1 MIHAVR
7 LKRQW
12 LRWVWQV
19 RATLTLKMTLF
30 YGALFVGVTMLTLYG
45 TRKVIETY
53 AENVIRRE
61 MNVGSALFDRISVMQ
76 QRQLGQAADV
86 LASDFGFRE
95 AVGTGDAPTIMSALQ
110 SLEGRFQLD
119 HAMFV
124 AVDGTVIGDLND
136 LSRPEQ
142 DQLYEAL
149 DSGRRQGVVR
159 WGTDSHIAAAAPVKS
174 PMLVGWVVF
183 ARNMGPADLEAL
195 AKLSSLD
202 LHPQLVPLAHVP
214 SNTLPSGNSAPALHE
229 IERDGQ
235 HMLIQARAVET
246 LAEQAPEVLM
256 LEYSMTRAMAGYAP
270 ILWALF
276 GFGAFGAVL
285 AIAGAWVASRRLT
298 RPIVA
303 LAAAARRVSA
313 GEHAQ
318 VQVETRDEIGRL
330 AQSFNRM
337 VDAVEQREAKI
348 AHMAFH
354 DALTG
359 LPNRTLL
366 REQVALGLQ
375 RTDGGPIALF
385 CIDIDNFKSINET
398 LGHPV
403 GDTLL
408 RQVAERLGATCPGGF
423 LARLAGDEFAVK
435 LRGGTQTPDQIGR
448 ALVGAMAQPFQVD
461 GHRIIVSASIG
472 IALSPQDGADATGLL
487 KNAELAL
494 HRAKSEGKGSH
505 RFFESGMDAQAQ
517 ARRALETDLHDA
529 LRNGELALHFQP
541 LFGLSQNRV
550 TAFEALLRW
559 HHPTRG
565 MVSPI
570 DFIPLAE
577 ETGLIIPIGEWV
589 LHEACRIAA
598 TWPDHIRVAANISPI
613 QFRSPNLA
621 AVVLQA
627 LARSGIAPNRLE
639 LEITESLFIDNVET
653 TLASLHSLRAL
664 GVRVALDDFGTGYS
678 SLSYLRSFPF
688 DKLKIDRSFIVDL
701 LEHKGAT
708 AIIRAITT
716 LADALGIETTAEG
729 VETSDQLEILQAEGC
744 GQIQG
749 YFFSRPIPAQEVA
762 ALLTKLDGERQAA

>member
-1 MIHAVR
+1 
-7 LKRQW
+7 
-12 LRWVWQV
+12 
-19 RATLTLKMTLF
+19 MTLF
-30 YGALFVGVTMLTLYG
+30 YGALFVAVTTLTLFG
-45 TRKVIETY
+45 TRNAIESY

-61 MNVGSALFDRISVMQ
+61 MNVGSALFDRISAMQ
-76 QRQLGQAADV
+76 LRQLGQGADV

-95 AVGTGDAPTIMSALQ
+95 AVGTGDAPTIESALD

-119 HAMFV
+119 HALFV
-124 AVDGTVIGDLND
+124 GVDGTVVGDIKD

-142 DQLYEAL
+142 DQLYDAL
-149 DSGRRQGVVR
+149 DAGRTQGVVR
-159 WGTDSHIAAAAPVKS
+159 WGSDSHIAAAAPVRA
-174 PMLVGWVVF
+174 PMLTGWVVF
-183 ARNMGPADLEAL
+183 ARNMGPADLNAL
-195 AKLSSLD
+195 AKLSSID
-202 LHPQLVPLAHVP
+202 LHPQLMPLSRVARADKADGGLREVM
-214 SNTLPSGNSAPALHE
+214 
-229 IERDGQ
+229 RDGEL
-235 HMLIQARAVET
+235 MLVQTRPVET
-246 LAEQAPEVLM
+246 LIKTAPEMLV
-256 LEYSMTRAMAGYAP
+256 LEYSLTRAMAGYAP

-276 GFGAFGAVL
+276 GFGAIGGVL
-285 AIAGAWVASRRLT
+285 AVAGVFAASRRLT
-298 RPIVA
+298 QPIVA
-303 LAAAARRVSA
+303 LEAAARKVSA

-318 VQVETRDEIGRL
+318 VKVETRDEIGRL

-337 VDAVEQREAKI
+337 VDAVEAREAQI

-359 LPNRTLL
+359 LPNRAML
-366 REQVALGLQ
+366 REQVALGLT
-375 RTDGGPIALF
+375 RAEGGNLMLF
-385 CIDIDNFKSINET
+385 SVDIDNFKSINES
-398 LGHPV
+398 LGHPI
-403 GDTLL
+403 GDALL
-408 RQVAERLGATCPGGF
+408 CEAGTRLAATCPSGF
-423 LARLAGDEFAVK
+423 VARLAGDEFAVK
-435 LRGGTQTPDQIGR
+435 IRAGGQTADQAGR
-448 ALVGAMAQPFQVD
+448 AIVAAMAEPFDID
-461 GHRIIVSASIG
+461 GHRIIVSASVG
-472 IALSPQDGADATGLL
+472 IALSPQDGADATSLL

-505 RFFESGMDAQAQ
+505 RFFESAMDAEAQ

-559 HHPTRG
+559 QHPTRG
-565 MVSPI
+565 MVSPVN
-570 DFIPLAE
+570 FIPLAE
-577 ETGLIIPIGEWV
+577 ETGLIIPIGEWA
-589 LHEACRIAA
+589 LHESCRIAA
-598 TWPDHIRVAANISPI
+598 TWPDHIRVAVNISPI

-639 LEITESLFIDNVET
+639 LEITESLFIDNVEA
-653 TLASLHSLRAL
+653 TLSSLHSLRAL

>member
-1 MIHAVR
+1 MTRVPA
-7 LKRQW
+7 LKRLWQRW
-12 LRWVWQV
+12 LHKVQSRLTV
-19 RATLTLKMTLF
+19 RMTLF
-30 YGALFVGVTMLTLYG
+30 YGALFVGVTTLTLYG
-45 TRKVIETY
+45 TRNAIESY
-53 AENVIRRE
+53 AENVVRRE
-61 MNVGSALFDRISVMQ
+61 MDVGSALFDRISAMQ
-76 QRQLGQAADV
+76 LRQLGQGADV

-95 AVGTGDAPTIMSALQ
+95 AVGTGDAPTIESALH

-119 HAMFV
+119 HALFV
-124 AVDGTVIGDLND
+124 GVDGTVVGDIKD
-136 LSRPEQ
+136 LGRPEQ

-149 DSGRRQGVVR
+149 DAGRTQGVVR
-159 WGTDSHIAAAAPVKS
+159 WGRNSHIASAAPVRA
-174 PMLVGWVVF
+174 PMLTGWVVF
-183 ARNMGPADLEAL
+183 ARNMGPADLNAL
-195 AKLSSLD
+195 AKLSSID
-202 LHPQLVPLAHVP
+202 LHPQLKPVMQTGPNRAAGD
-214 SNTLPSGNSAPALHE
+214 TGLHDVL
-229 IERDGQ
+229 RDGE
-235 HMLIQARAVET
+235 HMLVQTRRVET
-246 LAEQAPEVLM
+246 LIETAPEMLV
-256 LEYSMTRAMAGYAP
+256 LEYSLTKAMAGYAP

-276 GFGAFGAVL
+276 GFGAVGAVL
-285 AIAGAWVASRRLT
+285 AVAGAWAASRRLT
-298 RPIVA
+298 QPIVA
-303 LAAAARRVSA
+303 LEAAARKVSA

-318 VQVETRDEIGRL
+318 VKVETRDEIGRL

-337 VDAVEQREAKI
+337 VDAVEAREAQV

-359 LPNRTLL
+359 LPNRAML
-366 REQVALGLQ
+366 REQVALGLT
-375 RTDGGPIALF
+375 RAEGGNLMLF
-385 CIDIDNFKSINET
+385 SVDIDNFKSINES

-403 GDTLL
+403 GDALL
-408 RQVAERLGATCPGGF
+408 CEVGTRLAETCPSGF
-423 LARLAGDEFAVK
+423 IARLAGDEFAVK
-435 LRGGTQTPDQIGR
+435 VRAGGQTADQIGR
-448 ALVGAMAQPFQVD
+448 AIVAALAEPFDID
-461 GHRIIVSASIG
+461 GHRLIVSASVG
-472 IALSPQDGADATGLL
+472 IALSPQDGADATSLL

-505 RFFESGMDAQAQ
+505 RFFESAMDAEAQ

-541 LFGLSQNRV
+541 LFGLAQNRV

-559 HHPTRG
+559 QHPTRG

-570 DFIPLAE
+570 QFIPLAE
-577 ETGLIIPIGEWV
+577 ETGLIIPIGEWA
-589 LHEACRIAA
+589 LHEACRVAA
-598 TWPDHIRVAANISPI
+598 TWPDHIRVAVNISPI

-639 LEITESLFIDNVET
+639 LEITESLFIDNVEA
-653 TLASLHSLRAL
+653 TLSSLHSLRAL

-729 VETSDQLEILQAEGC
+729 VEHCEQLDILRAEGC

-749 YFFSRPIPAQEVA
+749 YLFSRPIPAQDVE
-762 ALLTKLDGERQAA
+762 ALLGKLDGARKAA

>member
-1 MIHAVR
+1 MTRTLR
-7 LKRQW
+7 LKRLW
-12 LRWVWQV
+12 RRWR
-19 RATLTLKMTLF
+19 RAAQSTLTIRMTLF
-30 YGALFVGVTMLTLYG
+30 YGALFVAVTTLTLFG
-45 TRKVIETY
+45 TRNAIESY

-61 MNVGSALFDRISVMQ
+61 MNVGSALFDRISAMQ
-76 QRQLGQAADV
+76 LRQLGQGADV

-95 AVGTGDAPTIMSALQ
+95 AVGTGDAPTIESALH

-119 HAMFV
+119 HALFV
-124 AVDGTVIGDLND
+124 GVDGTVVGDIND

-142 DQLYEAL
+142 DQLYDAL
-149 DSGRRQGVVR
+149 DAGRTQGVVR
-159 WGTDSHIAAAAPVKS
+159 WGSDSHIAAAAPVRA
-174 PMLVGWVVF
+174 PTLTGWVVF
-183 ARNMGPADLEAL
+183 ARNMGPADLNAL
-195 AKLSSLD
+195 AKLSSID
-202 LHPQLVPLAHVP
+202 LHPQLMPLARVARADKADGG
-214 SNTLPSGNSAPALHE
+214 LRE
-229 IERDGQ
+229 VMRDGEL
-235 HMLIQARAVET
+235 MLVQTRPVET
-246 LAEQAPEVLM
+246 LIETAPEMLV
-256 LEYSMTRAMAGYAP
+256 LEYSLTRAMAGYAP

-276 GFGAFGAVL
+276 GFGAVGAVL
-285 AIAGAWVASRRLT
+285 AVAGAFAASRRLT
-298 RPIVA
+298 KPIVA
-303 LAAAARRVSA
+303 LEAAARKVSA

-318 VQVETRDEIGRL
+318 VKVETRDEIGRL

-337 VDAVEQREAKI
+337 VDAVEAREAQI

-359 LPNRTLL
+359 LPNRAML
-366 REQVALGLQ
+366 REQVALGLT
-375 RTDGGPIALF
+375 RAEGGHLMLF
-385 CIDIDNFKSINET
+385 SIDIDNFKSINES
-398 LGHPV
+398 LGHPIGDALLCEV
-403 GDTLL
+403 GT
-408 RQVAERLGATCPGGF
+408 RLAATCPSGF
-423 LARLAGDEFAVK
+423 IARLAGDEFAVK
-435 LRGGTQTPDQIGR
+435 LRAGGQTADQAGR
-448 ALVGAMAQPFQVD
+448 AIVAALAEPFDID
-461 GHRIIVSASIG
+461 GHRIIVSASVG
-472 IALSPQDGADATGLL
+472 IALSPQDGADATSLL

-505 RFFESGMDAQAQ
+505 RFFECAMDAEAQ

-559 HHPTRG
+559 QHPTRG
-565 MVSPI
+565 MVSPVH
-570 DFIPLAE
+570 FIPLAE
-577 ETGLIIPIGEWV
+577 ETGLIIPIGEWA

-598 TWPDHIRVAANISPI
+598 TWPDHIRVAVNISPI

-639 LEITESLFIDNVET
+639 LEITESLFIDNVEA
-653 TLASLHSLRAL
+653 TLSSLHSLRAL

-729 VETSDQLEILQAEGC
+729 VEHSDQLDILRAEGC

-749 YFFSRPIPAQEVA
+749 YLFSRPIPAQDVE
-762 ALLTKLDGERQAA
+762 ALLGKLDGARKAA

>member
-1 MIHAVR
+1 MTRLVK
-7 LKRQW
+7 LKRLW
-12 LRWVWQV
+12 LRWQRTVQS
-19 RATLTLKMTLF
+19 TLTIRMTLF
-30 YGALFVGVTMLTLYG
+30 YGALFIGVTSLTLYG
-45 TRKVIETY
+45 TRNAIESY

-61 MNVGSALFDRISVMQ
+61 MNVGSALFDRISAMQ
-76 QRQLGQAADV
+76 LRQLGQGADV

-95 AVGTGDAPTIMSALQ
+95 AVGTGDAPTIESALH

-119 HAMFV
+119 HALFV
-124 AVDGTVIGDLND
+124 GVDGTVVGDIKD

-142 DQLYEAL
+142 DQLYDAL
-149 DSGRRQGVVR
+149 DAGRTQGVVR
-159 WGTDSHIAAAAPVKS
+159 WGSDSHIAAAAPVRV
-174 PMLVGWVVF
+174 PMLTGWVVF
-183 ARNMGPADLEAL
+183 ARNMGPADLNAL
-195 AKLSSLD
+195 AKLSSID
-202 LHPQLVPLAHVP
+202 LHPQLMPLPGAPHSAKAKD
-214 SNTLPSGNSAPALHE
+214 SNLRE
-229 IERDGQ
+229 VMRDGEL
-235 HMLIQARAVET
+235 MLVQTRSVET
-246 LAEQAPEVLM
+246 LIETAPEMLV
-256 LEYSMTRAMAGYAP
+256 LEYSLTKAMAGYAP

-276 GFGAFGAVL
+276 GFGAVGAVM
-285 AIAGAWVASRRLT
+285 AVAGAFAASRRLT
-298 RPIVA
+298 QPIVA
-303 LAAAARRVSA
+303 LEAAARKVSA

-318 VQVETRDEIGRL
+318 VKVETRDEIGRL

-337 VDAVEQREAKI
+337 VDAVEAREAQI

-359 LPNRTLL
+359 LPNRAML
-366 REQVALGLQ
+366 REQVALGLT
-375 RTDGGPIALF
+375 RAEGGNLMLF
-385 CIDIDNFKSINET
+385 SIDIDNFKSINES
-398 LGHPV
+398 LGHPIGDALLCEV
-403 GDTLL
+403 GT
-408 RQVAERLGATCPGGF
+408 RLAATCPSGF
-423 LARLAGDEFAVK
+423 VARLAGDEFAVK
-435 LRGGTQTPDQIGR
+435 LRAGGQTADQIGR
-448 ALVGAMAQPFQVD
+448 AIVTALSEPFDID
-461 GHRIIVSASIG
+461 GHRIIVSASVG
-472 IALSPQDGADATGLL
+472 IALSPQDGADATSLL

-505 RFFESGMDAQAQ
+505 RFFESAMDAEAQ

-559 HHPTRG
+559 QHPTRG
-565 MVSPI
+565 MVSPVN
-570 DFIPLAE
+570 FIPLAE
-577 ETGLIIPIGEWV
+577 ETGLIIPIGEWA

-598 TWPDHIRVAANISPI
+598 TWPDHIRVAVNISPI
-613 QFRSPNLA
+613 QFRSPNLT

-639 LEITESLFIDNVET
+639 LEITESLFIENVEA
-653 TLASLHSLRAL
+653 TLSSLHSLRAL

-729 VETSDQLEILQAEGC
+729 VEHSEQLDILRAEGC

-749 YFFSRPIPAQEVA
+749 YLFSRPIPAQDVE
-762 ALLTKLDGERQAA
+762 ALLGKLDGARKAA

>member
-1 MIHAVR
+1 MTRAFR
-7 LKRQW
+7 LKR
-12 LRWVWQV
+12 RWRRWR
-19 RATLTLKMTLF
+19 RAARSTLTIRMTLF
-30 YGALFVGVTMLTLYG
+30 YGALFVAVTTLTLFG
-45 TRKVIETY
+45 TRNAIEIY

-61 MNVGSALFDRISVMQ
+61 MNVGSALFDRISAMQ
-76 QRQLGQAADV
+76 LRQLGQGADV

-95 AVGTGDAPTIMSALQ
+95 AVGTGDAPTIESALH

-119 HAMFV
+119 HALFV
-124 AVDGTVIGDLND
+124 GVDGTVMGDIKD

-142 DQLYEAL
+142 DQLYDAL
-149 DSGRRQGVVR
+149 DAGRTQGVVR
-159 WGTDSHIAAAAPVKS
+159 WGSDSHIAAAAPVRA
-174 PMLVGWVVF
+174 PILTGWVVF
-183 ARNMGPADLEAL
+183 ARNMGPADLNAL
-195 AKLSSLD
+195 AKLSSID
-202 LHPQLVPLAHVP
+202 LHPQLMPLARVARADKAD
-214 SNTLPSGNSAPALHE
+214 SGMRE
-229 IERDGQ
+229 VMRDGEL
-235 HMLIQARAVET
+235 MLVQTRPVET
-246 LAEQAPEVLM
+246 LIKTAPEMLV
-256 LEYSMTRAMAGYAP
+256 LEYSLTRAMAGYAP

-276 GFGAFGAVL
+276 GFGAVGGVL
-285 AIAGAWVASRRLT
+285 AVAGVFAASRRLT
-298 RPIVA
+298 QPIVA
-303 LAAAARRVSA
+303 LEAAARKVSA

-318 VQVETRDEIGRL
+318 VKVETRDEIGRL

-337 VDAVEQREAKI
+337 VDAVEAREAQI

-359 LPNRTLL
+359 LPNRAML
-366 REQVALGLQ
+366 REQVALGLT
-375 RTDGGPIALF
+375 RAEGGNLMLF
-385 CIDIDNFKSINET
+385 SIDIDNFKSINES

-403 GDTLL
+403 GDALL
-408 RQVAERLGATCPGGF
+408 CEVGTRLAATCPSGF
-423 LARLAGDEFAVK
+423 VARLAGDEFAVK
-435 LRGGTQTPDQIGR
+435 LRAGGQTADQAGR
-448 ALVGAMAQPFQVD
+448 AIVAALAEPFDID
-461 GHRIIVSASIG
+461 GHRIIVSASVG
-472 IALSPQDGADATGLL
+472 IALSPQDGADATSLL

-505 RFFESGMDAQAQ
+505 RFFESAMDAEAQ

-559 HHPTRG
+559 QHPTRG
-565 MVSPI
+565 MVSPVH
-570 DFIPLAE
+570 FIPLAE
-577 ETGLIIPIGEWV
+577 ETGLIIPIGEWA

-598 TWPDHIRVAANISPI
+598 TWPDHIRVAVNISPI

-627 LARSGIAPNRLE
+627 LARSGIAANRLE
-639 LEITESLFIDNVET
+639 LEITESLFIDNVEA
-653 TLASLHSLRAL
+653 TLSSLHSLRAL

-729 VETSDQLEILQAEGC
+729 VEHSEQLDILRAEGC

-749 YFFSRPIPAQEVA
+749 YLFSRPIPAQDVE
-762 ALLTKLDGERQAA
+762 ALLGKLDGARKAA

>member
-1 MIHAVR
+1 MTRAFR
-7 LKRQW
+7 LKR
-12 LRWVWQV
+12 RWRRWR
-19 RATLTLKMTLF
+19 RAARSTLTIRMTLF
-30 YGALFVGVTMLTLYG
+30 YGALFVAVTTLTLFG
-45 TRKVIETY
+45 TRNAIEIY

-61 MNVGSALFDRISVMQ
+61 MNVGSALFDRISAMQ
-76 QRQLGQAADV
+76 LRQLGQGADV

-95 AVGTGDAPTIMSALQ
+95 AVGTGDAPTIESALH

-119 HAMFV
+119 HALFV
-124 AVDGTVIGDLND
+124 RVDGTVMGDIKD

-142 DQLYEAL
+142 DQLYDAL
-149 DSGRRQGVVR
+149 DAGRTQGVVR
-159 WGTDSHIAAAAPVKS
+159 WGSDSHIAAAAPVRA
-174 PMLVGWVVF
+174 PILTGWVVF
-183 ARNMGPADLEAL
+183 ARNMGPADLNAL
-195 AKLSSLD
+195 AKLSSID
-202 LHPQLVPLAHVP
+202 LHPQLMPLARVARADKAD
-214 SNTLPSGNSAPALHE
+214 SGMRE
-229 IERDGQ
+229 VMRDGEL
-235 HMLIQARAVET
+235 MLVQTRPVET
-246 LAEQAPEVLM
+246 LIKTAPEMLV
-256 LEYSMTRAMAGYAP
+256 LEYSLTRAMAGYAP

-276 GFGAFGAVL
+276 GFGAVGGVL
-285 AIAGAWVASRRLT
+285 AVAGVFAASRRLT
-298 RPIVA
+298 QPIVA
-303 LAAAARRVSA
+303 LEAAARKVSA

-318 VQVETRDEIGRL
+318 VKVETRDEIGRL

-337 VDAVEQREAKI
+337 VDAVEAREAQI

-359 LPNRTLL
+359 LPNRAML
-366 REQVALGLQ
+366 REQVALGLT
-375 RTDGGPIALF
+375 RAEGGNLMLF
-385 CIDIDNFKSINET
+385 CIDIDNFKSINES

-403 GDTLL
+403 GDALL
-408 RQVAERLGATCPGGF
+408 CEVGTRLAATCPSGF
-423 LARLAGDEFAVK
+423 VARLAGDEFAVK
-435 LRGGTQTPDQIGR
+435 LRAGGQTADQAGR
-448 ALVGAMAQPFQVD
+448 AIVAALAEPFDID
-461 GHRIIVSASIG
+461 GHRIIVSASVG
-472 IALSPQDGADATGLL
+472 IALSPQDGADATSLL

-505 RFFESGMDAQAQ
+505 RFFESAMDAEAQ

-559 HHPTRG
+559 QHPTRG
-565 MVSPI
+565 MVSPVH
-570 DFIPLAE
+570 FIPLAE
-577 ETGLIIPIGEWV
+577 ETGLIIPIGEWA

-598 TWPDHIRVAANISPI
+598 TWPDHIRVAVNISPI

-627 LARSGIAPNRLE
+627 LARSGIAANRLE
-639 LEITESLFIDNVET
+639 LEITESLFIDNVEA
-653 TLASLHSLRAL
+653 TLSSLHSLRAL

-729 VETSDQLEILQAEGC
+729 VEHSEQLDILRAEGC

-749 YFFSRPIPAQEVA
+749 YLFSRPIPAQDVE
-762 ALLTKLDGERQAA
+762 ALLDKLDGARKAA

>member
-1 MIHAVR
+1 MTRAFR
-7 LKRQW
+7 LKR
-12 LRWVWQV
+12 RWRRWR
-19 RATLTLKMTLF
+19 RAAQSTLTIRMTLF
-30 YGALFVGVTMLTLYG
+30 YGALFVAVTTLTLFG
-45 TRKVIETY
+45 TRNAIESY

-61 MNVGSALFDRISVMQ
+61 MNVGSALFDRISAMQ
-76 QRQLGQAADV
+76 LRQLGQGADV

-95 AVGTGDAPTIMSALQ
+95 AVGTGDAPTIESALH

-119 HAMFV
+119 HALFV
-124 AVDGTVIGDLND
+124 GVDGTVVGDIKD

-142 DQLYEAL
+142 DQLYDAL
-149 DSGRRQGVVR
+149 DAGRTQGVVR
-159 WGTDSHIAAAAPVKS
+159 WGSDSHIAAAAPVRA
-174 PMLVGWVVF
+174 PMLTGWVVF
-183 ARNMGPADLEAL
+183 ARNMGPADLNAL
-195 AKLSSLD
+195 AKLSSID
-202 LHPQLVPLAHVP
+202 LHPQLMPLARVARA
-214 SNTLPSGNSAPALHE
+214 SKANGGLRE
-229 IERDGQ
+229 VMRDGEL
-235 HMLIQARAVET
+235 MLVQTRPVET
-246 LAEQAPEVLM
+246 LIETAPEMLV
-256 LEYSMTRAMAGYAP
+256 LEYSLTRAMAGYAP

-276 GFGAFGAVL
+276 GFGAGGAML
-285 AIAGAWVASRRLT
+285 AVAGAFAASRRLT
-298 RPIVA
+298 QPIVA
-303 LAAAARRVSA
+303 LEAAARKVSA

-318 VQVETRDEIGRL
+318 VKVETRDEIGRL

-337 VDAVEQREAKI
+337 VDAVEAREAQI

-359 LPNRTLL
+359 LPNRAML
-366 REQVALGLQ
+366 REQVALGLT
-375 RTDGGPIALF
+375 RAEGGHLMLF
-385 CIDIDNFKSINET
+385 SIDIDNFKSINES

-403 GDTLL
+403 GDALL
-408 RQVAERLGATCPGGF
+408 CEVGTRLAATCPSGF
-423 LARLAGDEFAVK
+423 VARLAGDEFAVK
-435 LRGGTQTPDQIGR
+435 LRAGGQTADQAGR
-448 ALVGAMAQPFQVD
+448 AIVAAMAEPFDID
-461 GHRIIVSASIG
+461 GHRIILSASVG
-472 IALSPQDGADATGLL
+472 IALSPQDGADATSLL

-505 RFFESGMDAQAQ
+505 RFFESAMDAEAQ

-559 HHPTRG
+559 QHPTRG
-565 MVSPI
+565 MVSPVN
-570 DFIPLAE
+570 FIPLAE
-577 ETGLIIPIGEWV
+577 ETGLIIPIGEWA

-598 TWPDHIRVAANISPI
+598 TWPDHIRVAVNISPI

-639 LEITESLFIDNVET
+639 LEITESLFIDNVEA
-653 TLASLHSLRAL
+653 TLSSLHSLRAL

-729 VETSDQLEILQAEGC
+729 VEHSEQLDILRAEGC

-749 YFFSRPIPAQEVA
+749 YLFSRPIPAHEVE
-762 ALLTKLDGERQAA
+762 ALLDKLDGARKAA

>member
-1 MIHAVR
+1 MTRALR
-7 LKRQW
+7 LKRLWQ
-12 LRWVWQV
+12 RWR
-19 RATLTLKMTLF
+19 RAAQSTLTIRMTFF
-30 YGALFVGVTMLTLYG
+30 YGALFVAVTTLTLFG
-45 TRKVIETY
+45 TRNAIESY
-53 AENVIRRE
+53 AENVIRLE
-61 MNVGSALFDRISVMQ
+61 MNVGSALFDRISAMQ
-76 QRQLGQAADV
+76 LRQLGQGADV

-95 AVGTGDAPTIMSALQ
+95 AVGTGDAPTIESALH

-119 HAMFV
+119 HALFV
-124 AVDGTVIGDLND
+124 GVDGTVVGDIND

-142 DQLYEAL
+142 DQLYDAL
-149 DSGRRQGVVR
+149 DAGRTQGVVR
-159 WGTDSHIAAAAPVKS
+159 WGSDSHIAAAAPVRA
-174 PMLVGWVVF
+174 PTLTGWVVF
-183 ARNMGPADLEAL
+183 ARNMGPADLNAL
-195 AKLSSLD
+195 AKLSSID
-202 LHPQLVPLAHVP
+202 LHPQLMPLAHVARADKADGG
-214 SNTLPSGNSAPALHE
+214 LRE
-229 IERDGQ
+229 VMRDGEL
-235 HMLIQARAVET
+235 MLVQTRPVET
-246 LAEQAPEVLM
+246 LIETAPEMLV
-256 LEYSMTRAMAGYAP
+256 LEYSLTRAMAGYAP

-276 GFGAFGAVL
+276 GFGAVGAVL
-285 AIAGAWVASRRLT
+285 AVAGAFAASRRLT
-298 RPIVA
+298 KPIVA
-303 LAAAARRVSA
+303 LEAAARKVSA

-318 VQVETRDEIGRL
+318 VKVETRDEIGRL

-337 VDAVEQREAKI
+337 VDAVEAREAQI

-359 LPNRTLL
+359 LPNRAML
-366 REQVALGLQ
+366 REQVALGLT
-375 RTDGGPIALF
+375 RAEGGHLMLF
-385 CIDIDNFKSINET
+385 SIDIDNFKSINES
-398 LGHPV
+398 LGHPIGDALLCDV
-403 GDTLL
+403 GT
-408 RQVAERLGATCPGGF
+408 RLAAACPSGF
-423 LARLAGDEFAVK
+423 IARLAGDEFAVK
-435 LRGGTQTPDQIGR
+435 LRAGGQTADQAGR
-448 ALVGAMAQPFQVD
+448 AIVAALADPFDID
-461 GHRIIVSASIG
+461 GHRIIVSASVG
-472 IALSPQDGADATGLL
+472 IALSPQDGADATSLL

-505 RFFESGMDAQAQ
+505 RFFESAMDAEAQ

-559 HHPTRG
+559 QHPTRG
-565 MVSPI
+565 MVSPVH
-570 DFIPLAE
+570 FIPLAE
-577 ETGLIIPIGEWV
+577 ETGLIIPIGEWA

-598 TWPDHIRVAANISPI
+598 TWPDHIRVAVNISPI

-639 LEITESLFIDNVET
+639 LEITESLFIDNVEA
-653 TLASLHSLRAL
+653 TLSSLHSLRAL

-729 VETSDQLEILQAEGC
+729 VEHSDQLDILRAEGC

-749 YFFSRPIPAQEVA
+749 YLFSRPIPAQDVE
-762 ALLTKLDGERQAA
+762 ALLGKLDGARKAA

>member
-1 MIHAVR
+1 MTRALR
-7 LKRQW
+7 LKRLW
-12 LRWVWQV
+12 RRWR
-19 RATLTLKMTLF
+19 RAAQSTLTIRMTLF
-30 YGALFVGVTMLTLYG
+30 YGALFVAVTTLTLFG
-45 TRKVIETY
+45 TRNAIESY

-61 MNVGSALFDRISVMQ
+61 MNVGSALFDRISAMQ
-76 QRQLGQAADV
+76 LRQLGQGADV

-95 AVGTGDAPTIMSALQ
+95 AVGTGDAPTIESALD

-119 HAMFV
+119 HALFV
-124 AVDGTVIGDLND
+124 GVDGTVVGDIKD

-142 DQLYEAL
+142 DQLYDAL
-149 DSGRRQGVVR
+149 DAGRTQGVVR
-159 WGTDSHIAAAAPVKS
+159 WGSDSHIAAAAPVRA
-174 PMLVGWVVF
+174 PMLTGWVVF
-183 ARNMGPADLEAL
+183 ARNMGPADLNAL
-195 AKLSSLD
+195 AKLSSID
-202 LHPQLVPLAHVP
+202 LHPQLMPLARVARADKADGG
-214 SNTLPSGNSAPALHE
+214 LRE
-229 IERDGQ
+229 VMRDGEL
-235 HMLIQARAVET
+235 MLVQTRPVET
-246 LAEQAPEVLM
+246 LIETAPEMLV
-256 LEYSMTRAMAGYAP
+256 LEYSLTKAMAGYAP

-276 GFGAFGAVL
+276 GFGAIGGVL
-285 AIAGAWVASRRLT
+285 AVAGVFAASRRLT
-298 RPIVA
+298 QPIVA
-303 LAAAARRVSA
+303 LEAAARKVSA

-318 VQVETRDEIGRL
+318 VKVETRDEIGRL

-337 VDAVEQREAKI
+337 VDAVEAREAQI

-359 LPNRTLL
+359 LPNRAML
-366 REQVALGLQ
+366 REQVALGLT
-375 RTDGGPIALF
+375 RAEGGNLMLF
-385 CIDIDNFKSINET
+385 SVDIDNFKSINES
-398 LGHPV
+398 LGHPIGDALLCEV
-403 GDTLL
+403 GT
-408 RQVAERLGATCPGGF
+408 RLAATCPSGF
-423 LARLAGDEFAVK
+423 VARLAGDEFAVK
-435 LRGGTQTPDQIGR
+435 LRAGGQTADQAGR
-448 ALVGAMAQPFQVD
+448 AIVAAMAEPFD
-461 GHRIIVSASIG
+461 IDRHRIIVSASVG
-472 IALSPQDGADATGLL
+472 IALSPQDGADATSLL

-505 RFFESGMDAQAQ
+505 RFFESAMDAEAQ

-559 HHPTRG
+559 QHPTRD
-565 MVSPI
+565 MVSPVQ
-570 DFIPLAE
+570 FIPLAE
-577 ETGLIIPIGEWV
+577 ETGLIIPIGEWA

-598 TWPDHIRVAANISPI
+598 TWPDHIRVAVNISPI

-639 LEITESLFIDNVET
+639 LEITESLFIDNVEA
-653 TLASLHSLRAL
+653 TLSSLHSLRAL

-729 VETSDQLEILQAEGC
+729 VEHSEQLDILRAEGC

-749 YFFSRPIPAQEVA
+749 YLFSRPIPAQDVE
-762 ALLTKLDGERQAA
+762 ALLDKLDGARKAA

>member
-1 MIHAVR
+1 MTRAFR
-7 LKRQW
+7 LKR
-12 LRWVWQV
+12 RWRRWR
-19 RATLTLKMTLF
+19 RAAQSTLTIRMTLF
-30 YGALFVGVTMLTLYG
+30 YGALFVAVTTLTLFG
-45 TRKVIETY
+45 TRNAIESY

-61 MNVGSALFDRISVMQ
+61 MNVGSALFDRISAMQ
-76 QRQLGQAADV
+76 LRQLGQGADV

-95 AVGTGDAPTIMSALQ
+95 AVGTGDAPTIESALD

-119 HAMFV
+119 HALFV
-124 AVDGTVIGDLND
+124 GVDGTVVGDIKD

-142 DQLYEAL
+142 DQLYDAL
-149 DSGRRQGVVR
+149 DAGRTQGVVR
-159 WGTDSHIAAAAPVKS
+159 WGSDSHIAAAAPVRA
-174 PMLVGWVVF
+174 PMLTGWVVF
-183 ARNMGPADLEAL
+183 ARNMGPADLNAL
-195 AKLSSLD
+195 AKLSSID
-202 LHPQLVPLAHVP
+202 LHPQLMPLARVARADKADGG
-214 SNTLPSGNSAPALHE
+214 LRE
-229 IERDGQ
+229 VMRDGEL
-235 HMLIQARAVET
+235 MLVQTRPVET
-246 LAEQAPEVLM
+246 LIKTAPEMLV
-256 LEYSMTRAMAGYAP
+256 LEYSLTRAMAGYAP

-276 GFGAFGAVL
+276 GFGAIGGVL
-285 AIAGAWVASRRLT
+285 AVAGVFAASRRLT
-298 RPIVA
+298 QPIVA
-303 LAAAARRVSA
+303 LEAAARKVSA

-318 VQVETRDEIGRL
+318 VKVETRDEIGRL

-337 VDAVEQREAKI
+337 VEAVEAREAQI

-359 LPNRTLL
+359 LPNRAML
-366 REQVALGLQ
+366 REQVALGLT
-375 RTDGGPIALF
+375 RAEGGNLMLF
-385 CIDIDNFKSINET
+385 SVDIDNFKSINES
-398 LGHPV
+398 LGHPI
-403 GDTLL
+403 GDALL
-408 RQVAERLGATCPGGF
+408 CEAGTRLAATCPSGF
-423 LARLAGDEFAVK
+423 VARLAGDEFAVK
-435 LRGGTQTPDQIGR
+435 IRAGGQTADQAGR
-448 ALVGAMAQPFQVD
+448 AIVAAMAEPFDID
-461 GHRIIVSASIG
+461 GHRIIVSASVG
-472 IALSPQDGADATGLL
+472 IALSPQDGADATSLL

-505 RFFESGMDAQAQ
+505 RFFESAMDAEAQ

-559 HHPTRG
+559 QHPTRG
-565 MVSPI
+565 MVSPVN
-570 DFIPLAE
+570 FIPLAE
-577 ETGLIIPIGEWV
+577 ETGLIIPIGEWA
-589 LHEACRIAA
+589 LHESCRIAA
-598 TWPDHIRVAANISPI
+598 TWPDHIRVAVNISPI

-639 LEITESLFIDNVET
+639 LEITESLFIDNVEA
-653 TLASLHSLRAL
+653 TLSSLHSLRAL

-729 VETSDQLEILQAEGC
+729 VEHSEQLDILRAEGC

-749 YFFSRPIPAQEVA
+749 YLFSRPIPAQEVE
-762 ALLTKLDGERQAA
+762 ALLGKLDGARKAA